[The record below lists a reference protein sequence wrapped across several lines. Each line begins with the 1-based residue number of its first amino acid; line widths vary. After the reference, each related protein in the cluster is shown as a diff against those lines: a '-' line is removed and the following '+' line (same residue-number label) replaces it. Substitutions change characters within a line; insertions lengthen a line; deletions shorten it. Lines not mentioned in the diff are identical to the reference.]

1 VFHCAGVHFAAKA
14 VEQDIEDW
22 QRVMDVNLRDTLLV
36 CSAAARHMEKSR
48 GGAMVAVSSI
58 ATCSGFPRRSAYG
71 TSKAAVSYLT
81 RCLATEWGEIGIRIN
96 CIAPGYVLTP
106 MAQSIIDKG
115 HSDAARIENRTPLG
129 RFAQPDQIARA
140 AAFLLSD
147 WASYITGAELFIDGG
162 WSAFGGSGAVRTF

>member
-1 VFHCAGVHFAAKA
+1 
-14 VEQDIEDW
+14 
-22 QRVMDVNLRDTLLV
+22 
-36 CSAAARHMEKSR
+36 MEKSR

-58 ATCSGFPRRSAYG
+58 ATCSGFPRRSAYR
-71 TSKAAVSYLT
+71 TSKTAVSYLT

-129 RFAQPDQIARA
+129 RFAQPDEIARA

-147 WASYITGAELFIDGG
+147 WASYITGAELFVDGG
-162 WSAFGGSGAVRTF
+162 WSAFGGSGEVRTF